1 MGNPQK
7 LQSPPIAPNKQGC
20 DPKTLLGRLRTDN
33 RHGVLEQL
41 VEPDVACGQNRR
53 EFEDLQIRRI
63 LLNIH
68 IHAGLL
74 CFSGLLV
81 LGISTLILNHTVV
94 QTPTTSTT
102 WSQPFPGDRIAKIDS
117 KSMEESRAIREQN
130 NRRIL
135 HTLGLFAVTTAE
147 PDGRWTDADT
157 HHAHFTRLEPNERG
171 IDFCRFRRDGAV
183 RTIDSKG
190 RGILFPNRAR
200 MLGRP

>member
-1 MGNPQK
+1 MSLMSRG
-7 LQSPPIAPNKQGC
+7 
-20 DPKTLLGRLRTDN
+20 GRI
-33 RHGVLEQL
+33 G
-41 VEPDVACGQNRR
+41 RR
-53 EFEDLQIRRI
+53 FKEDQIRRI

-81 LGISTLILNHTVV
+81 LGISTLIFDHTSV
-94 QTPTTSTT
+94 QTPVTSTT
-102 WSQPFPGDRIAKIDS
+102 WSQPFPVDRVAKTDGES
-117 KSMEESRAIREQN
+117 VDESRAIHEQN

-135 HTLGLFAVTTAE
+135 HTLGSFAVATAE